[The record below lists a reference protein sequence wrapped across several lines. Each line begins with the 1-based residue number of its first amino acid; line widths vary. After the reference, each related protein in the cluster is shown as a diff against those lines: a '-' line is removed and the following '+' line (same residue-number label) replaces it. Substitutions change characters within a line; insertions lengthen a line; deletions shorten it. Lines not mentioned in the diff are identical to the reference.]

1 MSCSISSIYYCPVKT
16 LSFQNIE
23 TCNVKKD
30 LGITNDRIF
39 AFSRGVDLE
48 KAKSMEKNPNER
60 KLNNLLTLKNSPA
73 LNKYNFTYNKNKL
86 SLNLKEKELI
96 AISTDIDEDRSKLSE
111 KLNELENSLVKPI
124 FLLNNNEFP
133 FFDTSHSN
141 NIFNS
146 ISLIN
151 LNSVRDF
158 EKKINDKVEF
168 QRFRG
173 NFYID
178 GLDAHEERN
187 WIGKIIKINNI
198 SFKVEKNIPRCTAI
212 NLKPKTV
219 DNSLNLL
226 QSLKKTYN
234 HFDMGIYLKALED
247 GKINV
252 GDRVQL
258 SQ

>member
-16 LSFQNIE
+16 LSFQSTE

-30 LGITNDRIF
+30 LGMINDRIF

-60 KLNNLLTLKNSPA
+60 KLNNLLTLKNSPT
-73 LNKYNFTYNKNKL
+73 LNKYNFTYNKNRL

-96 AISTDIDEDRSKLSE
+96 TISTDIHEEKAKLSE
-111 KLNELENSLVKPI
+111 KLNELEKSLAKPI
-124 FLLNNNEFP
+124 FLLKNIEFP
-133 FFDTSHSN
+133 FFDTSNSN

-151 LNSVRDF
+151 LNSVRNF
-158 EKKINDKVEF
+158 EKKINEKVEF

-178 GLDAHEERN
+178 GIDSWEERN

-198 SFKVEKNIPRCTAI
+198 SFKVEKNIPRCVAI
-212 NLKPKTV
+212 NLKPKTDDV
-219 DNSLNLL
+219 TSNLL
-226 QSLKKTYN
+226 RSLKKNYN
-234 HFDMGIYLKALED
+234 HYDMGIYLKALED

-252 GDRVQL
+252 GDSVQL
-258 SQ
+258 SR